1 MFKGGGVWQFVD
13 CCGCVCFFAPPLV
26 WNCMWN
32 IKNCVFLLRLF
43 VAVVKTWSMKCN
55 FLYVTTFLSLIT
67 LGATAH
73 AQETADFALAETKA
87 VMPAQTQKSMLTPN
101 LTVNF
106 QLNSTLGE
114 KETAYYAKIVDRI
127 LKGLP
132 KKIELDGDE
141 RDLLSGS
148 DVYDTLKVVAYFP
161 TSGEE
166 RADDPFNKIA
176 KTYNIQFELP
186 KENRLKRLVR
196 SGDVSPTMVVSK
208 VSLDEFMAQQGEEAL
223 ASEVSKTAKELVEA
237 TTQAAQLPAV
247 ESAKVAAKTAAVQKS
262 KVAEVKVVKPKVVLQ
277 KARLDFYG
285 DEQSLSGMQE
295 ALVKKLAQS
304 YKSSGAQTLKIVT
317 ASAPTP
323 FTKWQDVRDSRLKAI
338 QDIFSAYGVKLTPKN
353 VNYVHVR
360 STLKQYVDIAF

>member
-1 MFKGGGVWQFVD
+1 M
-13 CCGCVCFFAPPLV
+13 
-26 WNCMWN
+26 
-32 IKNCVFLLRLF
+32 RLF
-43 VAVVKTWSMKCN
+43 VAVVKTWNMKCN
-55 FLYVTTFLSLIT
+55 FLHVTTFLSLIT

-73 AQETADFALAETKA
+73 AQEAADSALAETKA

-186 KENRLKRLVR
+186 KENRLKRLVK

-208 VSLDEFMAQQGEEAL
+208 VSLDEFMAQQGEGAL
-223 ASEVSKTAKELVEA
+223 ASDVSKTAEELAAV
-237 TTQAAQLPAV
+237 TTTAQAAQLPAV

-304 YKSSGAQTLKIVT
+304 YKSSGAQTLEIVT

-338 QDIFSAYGVKLTPKN
+338 QDIFSTHGVKLTPKN

>member
-1 MFKGGGVWQFVD
+1 M
-13 CCGCVCFFAPPLV
+13 
-26 WNCMWN
+26 
-32 IKNCVFLLRLF
+32 
-43 VAVVKTWSMKCN
+43 VKTWNMKCN
-55 FLYVTTFLSLIT
+55 FLHVTTFLSLIT

-73 AQETADFALAETKA
+73 AEEAADSALAETKA

-148 DVYDTLKVVAYFP
+148 DIYDTLKVVAYFP

-186 KENRLKRLVR
+186 KENRLKRLVK
-196 SGDVSPTMVVSK
+196 SGDASPTMVVSK
-208 VSLDEFMAQQGEEAL
+208 VSLDEFMAQQGEGAS
-223 ASEVSKTAKELVEA
+223 ASEVSKTSEELVAA

-295 ALVKKLAQS
+295 ALVKKLAES
-304 YKSSGAQTLKIVT
+304 YKSSGSQTLKVVT

>member
-1 MFKGGGVWQFVD
+1 M
-13 CCGCVCFFAPPLV
+13 
-26 WNCMWN
+26 
-32 IKNCVFLLRLF
+32 
-43 VAVVKTWSMKCN
+43 
-55 FLYVTTFLSLIT
+55 
-67 LGATAH
+67 GATAH
-73 AQETADFALAETKA
+73 AQEAADSALAETKA

-186 KENRLKRLVR
+186 KENRLKRLVK

-208 VSLDEFMAQQGEEAL
+208 VSLDEFMAQQGEGAL
-223 ASEVSKTAKELVEA
+223 ASDVSKTAEELAAV
-237 TTQAAQLPAV
+237 TTTAQAAQLPAV

-304 YKSSGAQTLKIVT
+304 YKSSGAQTLKVVT

-338 QDIFSAYGVKLTPKN
+338 QDIFSAHGVKLTPKN

>member
-1 MFKGGGVWQFVD
+1 MR
-13 CCGCVCFFAPPLV
+13 
-26 WNCMWN
+26 
-32 IKNCVFLLRLF
+32 LL
-43 VAVVKTWSMKCN
+43 VAVVKTWNMKCN
-55 FLYVTTFLSLIT
+55 FLHVTTFLSLIT

-73 AQETADFALAETKA
+73 AEEAADSALAETKA

-148 DVYDTLKVVAYFP
+148 DIYDTLKVVAYFP

-186 KENRLKRLVR
+186 KENRLKRLVK
-196 SGDVSPTMVVSK
+196 SGDASPTMVVSK
-208 VSLDEFMAQQGEEAL
+208 VSLDEFMAQQGEGAS
-223 ASEVSKTAKELVEA
+223 ASEVSKTSEELVAA

-295 ALVKKLAQS
+295 ALVKKLAES
-304 YKSSGAQTLKIVT
+304 YKSSGSQTLKVVT

>member
-1 MFKGGGVWQFVD
+1 M
-13 CCGCVCFFAPPLV
+13 
-26 WNCMWN
+26 
-32 IKNCVFLLRLF
+32 
-43 VAVVKTWSMKCN
+43 VKTWNMKCN
-55 FLYVTTFLSLIT
+55 FLHVTTFLSLIT

-73 AQETADFALAETKA
+73 AQEAADSALAETKA

-186 KENRLKRLVR
+186 KENRLKRLVK

-208 VSLDEFMAQQGEEAL
+208 VSLDEFMAQQGEGAL
-223 ASEVSKTAKELVEA
+223 ASDVSKTAEELAAV
-237 TTQAAQLPAV
+237 TTTAQAAQLPAV

-304 YKSSGAQTLKIVT
+304 YKSSGAQTLKVVT

-338 QDIFSAYGVKLTPKN
+338 QDIFSAHGVKLTPKN

>member
-1 MFKGGGVWQFVD
+1 M
-13 CCGCVCFFAPPLV
+13 
-26 WNCMWN
+26 
-32 IKNCVFLLRLF
+32 RLF
-43 VAVVKTWSMKCN
+43 VAVVKTWNMKCN
-55 FLYVTTFLSLIT
+55 FLHVTTFLSLIT

-73 AQETADFALAETKA
+73 AQEAADSALAETKA

-186 KENRLKRLVR
+186 KENRLKRLVK

-208 VSLDEFMAQQGEEAL
+208 VSLDEFMAQQGEGAL
-223 ASEVSKTAKELVEA
+223 ASDVSKTAEELAAV
-237 TTQAAQLPAV
+237 TTTAQAAQLPAV

-304 YKSSGAQTLKIVT
+304 YKSSGAQTLKVVT

-338 QDIFSAYGVKLTPKN
+338 QDIFSAHGVKLTPKN

>member
-1 MFKGGGVWQFVD
+1 M
-13 CCGCVCFFAPPLV
+13 
-26 WNCMWN
+26 
-32 IKNCVFLLRLF
+32 
-43 VAVVKTWSMKCN
+43 
-55 FLYVTTFLSLIT
+55 SLIT

-73 AQETADFALAETKA
+73 AEEAADSALAETKA

-148 DVYDTLKVVAYFP
+148 DIYDTLKVVAYFP

-186 KENRLKRLVR
+186 KENRLKRLVK
-196 SGDVSPTMVVSK
+196 SGDASPTMVVSK
-208 VSLDEFMAQQGEEAL
+208 VSLDEFMAQQGEGAS
-223 ASEVSKTAKELVEA
+223 ASEVSKTSEELVAA

-295 ALVKKLAQS
+295 ALVKKLAES
-304 YKSSGAQTLKIVT
+304 YKSSGSQTLKVVT

>member
-1 MFKGGGVWQFVD
+1 M
-13 CCGCVCFFAPPLV
+13 
-26 WNCMWN
+26 
-32 IKNCVFLLRLF
+32 
-43 VAVVKTWSMKCN
+43 
-55 FLYVTTFLSLIT
+55 SLIT

-73 AQETADFALAETKA
+73 AEEAADSALAETKA

-186 KENRLKRLVR
+186 KENRLKRLVK

-208 VSLDEFMAQQGEEAL
+208 VSLDEFMAQQGEGAL
-223 ASEVSKTAKELVEA
+223 ASEVSKTAEELVSA

-285 DEQSLSGMQE
+285 DEQSLNSIQE
-295 ALVKKLAQS
+295 SLVKKLARS

-338 QDIFSAYGVKLTPKN
+338 QDIFSAHGVKLTPKN

>member
-1 MFKGGGVWQFVD
+1 M
-13 CCGCVCFFAPPLV
+13 
-26 WNCMWN
+26 
-32 IKNCVFLLRLF
+32 
-43 VAVVKTWSMKCN
+43 
-55 FLYVTTFLSLIT
+55 
-67 LGATAH
+67 GATAH

>member
-1 MFKGGGVWQFVD
+1 M
-13 CCGCVCFFAPPLV
+13 
-26 WNCMWN
+26 
-32 IKNCVFLLRLF
+32 RLF
-43 VAVVKTWSMKCN
+43 VAVVKTWNMKCN
-55 FLYVTTFLSLIT
+55 FLHVTTFLSLIT

-73 AQETADFALAETKA
+73 AQEAADSALAETKA
-87 VMPAQTQKSMLTPN
+87 VMPAQTQKSMLKPN

-186 KENRLKRLVR
+186 KENRLKRLVK

-208 VSLDEFMAQQGEEAL
+208 VSLDEFMAQQGEGAL
-223 ASEVSKTAKELVEA
+223 ASDVSKTAEELAAV
-237 TTQAAQLPAV
+237 TTTAQAAQLPAV

-304 YKSSGAQTLKIVT
+304 YKSSGAQTLKVVT

-338 QDIFSAYGVKLTPKN
+338 QDIFSAHGVKLTPKN

>member
-1 MFKGGGVWQFVD
+1 M
-13 CCGCVCFFAPPLV
+13 
-26 WNCMWN
+26 
-32 IKNCVFLLRLF
+32 LRLF
-43 VAVVKTWSMKCN
+43 VAVVKTWNMKCN
-55 FLYVTTFLSLIT
+55 FLHVTTFLSLIT

-73 AQETADFALAETKA
+73 AQEAADSALAETKA

-186 KENRLKRLVR
+186 KENRLKRLVK

-208 VSLDEFMAQQGEEAL
+208 VSLDEFMAQQGEGAL
-223 ASEVSKTAKELVEA
+223 ASDVSKTAEELAAV
-237 TTQAAQLPAV
+237 TTTAQAAQLPAV

-304 YKSSGAQTLKIVT
+304 YKSSGAQTLKVVT

-338 QDIFSAYGVKLTPKN
+338 QDIFSAHGVKLTPKN